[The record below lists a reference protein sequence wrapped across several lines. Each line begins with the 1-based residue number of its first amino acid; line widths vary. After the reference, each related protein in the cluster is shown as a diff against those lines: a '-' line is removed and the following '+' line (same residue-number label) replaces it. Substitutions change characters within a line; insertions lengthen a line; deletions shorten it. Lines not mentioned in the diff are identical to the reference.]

1 VVDDRAANR
10 DLLVTL
16 LGYRGH
22 TTLQAGDGA
31 EALQIA
37 QARHPDL
44 VITDLVMPVMDGYEL
59 VRKLRAEPGLAA
71 TRIIFYTAT
80 YLRAE
85 VEQMAESLG
94 VRHIMP
100 KPSEPGVLL
109 ATMDEVLAEAV
120 PSPAP
125 APAEEVREEYRRVV
139 SAKLADKVRALQAA
153 EDSLKASEARFRS
166 LAESS
171 PVGIFSVDQAGQVG
185 YCNPRLLEICGRPE
199 SGAVRAWTDL
209 LHAEDREQVLAG
221 LTGVMQAGATYG
233 DRVRIVRSAGD
244 LRWVEIQAAPVLQDS
259 DLGACVGTVEDVTEA
274 LHAQLRTQR
283 AEARFRG
290 LLEAAPDAVVAV
302 DGDGF
307 VVLVN
312 AQAERIFGYGR
323 EELVGRP
330 VEALV
335 TGAVNAAR
343 LAESVPDPRTRRLG
357 EAIQVEGRRCDGSS
371 FPAEVSMS
379 AIDTDDGAIYMAAIR
394 DVTGWRQ
401 AQDELER
408 ANRNLESFAYSVSH
422 DLRAPLRSLAG
433 FSAALLEECG
443 DSLGVAGRDY
453 AGRIGA
459 ASEQMGTLIDDLLQL
474 SRVARAEVRVQELDL
489 GAEVASIA
497 EELARD
503 GPDRLVRFAIERP
516 VWAQA
521 DRSLVRTVL
530 ENLVGNA
537 WKYTS
542 RRDEAV
548 IEFGT
553 VPGGAADGGDGRV
566 CCFVRDNGAG
576 FDPAYADK
584 LFRPFQRLHAA
595 REFAGTG
602 VGLASVKQI
611 VERHGG
617 QVWARGAVGKGA
629 TFYFTLDAKGAR

>member
-1 VVDDRAANR
+1 
-10 DLLVTL
+10 L
-16 LGYRGH
+16 
-22 TTLQAGDGA
+22 
-31 EALQIA
+31 
-37 QARHPDL
+37 
-44 VITDLVMPVMDGYEL
+44 
-59 VRKLRAEPGLAA
+59 
-71 TRIIFYTAT
+71 
-80 YLRAE
+80 
-85 VEQMAESLG
+85 
-94 VRHIMP
+94 
-100 KPSEPGVLL
+100 
-109 ATMDEVLAEAV
+109 
-120 PSPAP
+120 
-125 APAEEVREEYRRVV
+125 
-139 SAKLADKVRALQAA
+139 
-153 EDSLKASEARFRS
+153 
-166 LAESS
+166 
-171 PVGIFSVDQAGQVG
+171 
-185 YCNPRLLEICGRPE
+185 
-199 SGAVRAWTDL
+199 
-209 LHAEDREQVLAG
+209 
-221 LTGVMQAGATYG
+221 
-233 DRVRIVRSAGD
+233 
-244 LRWVEIQAAPVLQDS
+244 
-259 DLGACVGTVEDVTEA
+259 
-274 LHAQLRTQR
+274 
-283 AEARFRG
+283 
-290 LLEAAPDAVVAV
+290 
-302 DGDGF
+302 
-307 VVLVN
+307 LVN
-312 AQAERIFGYGR
+312 AQTERMFGYSRHELIGQPAEILVPNAVSAER
-323 EELVGRP
+323 
-330 VEALV
+330 
-335 TGAVNAAR
+335 
-343 LAESVPDPRTRRLG
+343 LAHGVPDPRTPEPG
-357 EAIQVEGRRCDGSS
+357 EAIRLQGHRRDGST
-371 FPAEVSMS
+371 FPAEVSLS
-379 AIDTDDGAIYMAAIR
+379 AIDTDDGVIYMAAIR
-394 DVTGWRQ
+394 DVTSWRQ
-401 AQDELER
+401 AQDDLER
-408 ANRNLESFAYSVSH
+408 ANRNLESFAFSISH

-443 DSLGVAGRDY
+443 DGLGEAGRDY
-453 AGRIGA
+453 AGRIEA